1 MVAFETSLQNYWESI
16 FYTRA
21 VLLRLSGLNSS
32 GFSCARITSSAVH
45 DQNDHDHHLKEKE
58 RMRKSSKRK
67 SSEISVKVVHISSPV
82 KVKTSASK
90 FRALV
95 QELTGRDSDVSRFV
109 EETNS
114 HHQNILHRGRRSEEG
129 RLMKSP
135 NDQLLA
141 PTYQSNDSPT
151 TTSFA
156 SDSDSFFY
164 DDLLITTSHA
174 NAHVEESLMGL
185 GMGNFP

>member
-1 MVAFETSLQNYWESI
+1 MDLH
-16 FYTRA
+16 R
-21 VLLRLSGLNSS
+21 
-32 GFSCARITSSAVH
+32 TSSAVH
-45 DQNDHDHHLKEKE
+45 DHNDHDHHLKEKE

-109 EETNS
+109 EE
-114 HHQNILHRGRRSEEG
+114 GRRSEEG

-185 GMGNFP
+185 GIGNFP

>member
-1 MVAFETSLQNYWESI
+1 MDLY
-16 FYTRA
+16 R
-21 VLLRLSGLNSS
+21 
-32 GFSCARITSSAVH
+32 TSSAVH
-45 DQNDHDHHLKEKE
+45 DHNDHDHHLKEKE

-109 EETNS
+109 DETNS

-185 GMGNFP
+185 GIGDFP